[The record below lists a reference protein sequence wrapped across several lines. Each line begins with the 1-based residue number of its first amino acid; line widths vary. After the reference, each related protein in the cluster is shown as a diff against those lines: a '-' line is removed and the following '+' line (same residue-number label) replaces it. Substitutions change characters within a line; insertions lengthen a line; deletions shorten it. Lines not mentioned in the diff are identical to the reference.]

1 MGKKRLGELLIE
13 RGAINDRQLTSAL
26 AYQREQ
32 GGRIGQALV
41 SKGYLTEEQLVAAL
55 GEDLGIPVIDIPN
68 QVDPVALR
76 ILKVA
81 FCETHDVFPLH
92 VDNLPTGG
100 RRTLTLVLADPL
112 DLPTIEEV
120 EFTSGCRVQPALATT
135 SQIRLAILRH
145 YYKQNVDQTRAGS
158 RMTLVR
164 PGGQEEEVDT
174 SLGTH
179 EMEST
184 EPGPYATPR
193 RSPASSSG
201 ASLEFP
207 RALAATEPLRFGDD
221 GEVAEPILPLTEEVA
236 ELTEEVEGGRFGAH
250 YVSSRSDADRFEQ
263 LERKFWA
270 LMRVMEAKGLITTEE
285 FLAEFD
291 L

>member
-1 MGKKRLGELLIE
+1 VGKKRLGELLIE

-26 AYQREQ
+26 ALQRER

-41 SKGYLTEEQLVAAL
+41 TKGYLTEEQLVAAL
-55 GEDLGIPVIDIPN
+55 GEELGIPVIDIPN
-68 QVDPVALR
+68 QVDPAALR
-76 ILKVA
+76 VLKVH
-81 FCETHDVFPLH
+81 FCESHDAFPLH
-92 VDNLPTGG
+92 IDNPPSGG

-112 DLPTIEEV
+112 DIATTEEV
-120 EFTSGCRVQPALATT
+120 EFTTGCRVQPALATT

-164 PGGQEEEVDT
+164 RGGQEEEVDT
-174 SLGTH
+174 SLGAL

-184 EPGPYATPR
+184 EPGP
-193 RSPASSSG
+193 SG
-201 ASLEFP
+201 P
-207 RALAATEPLRFGDD
+207 PPLPGVAPQRLGDE
-221 GEVAEPILPLTEEVA
+221 GEVLEASEPILPLTDEVA
-236 ELTEEVEGGRFGAH
+236 ELTEEVEGGRFG
-250 YVSSRSDADRFEQ
+250 RSFLPARSESDRFEQ

-270 LMRVMEAKGLITTEE
+270 LMRIMEAKGLITTEE
-285 FLAEFD
+285 FLEEFD

>member
-1 MGKKRLGELLIE
+1 VGKKRLGELLIE

-26 AYQREQ
+26 AFQRER

-41 SKGYLTEEQLVAAL
+41 TKGYLTEEQLVTAL
-55 GEDLGIPVIDIPN
+55 GEELGIPVIDIPN
-68 QVDPVALR
+68 QVDPAALR
-76 ILKVA
+76 LLKVG
-81 FCETHDVFPLH
+81 FCETHDAFPLH
-92 VDNLPTGG
+92 VDNPPGGG

-135 SQIRLAILRH
+135 SQIRLAILRQ

-164 PGGQEEEVDT
+164 RGGQEEEVDT
-174 SLGTH
+174 SLGAQ

-184 EPGPYATPR
+184 EPGPSPSSPPLPR
-193 RSPASSSG
+193 GTSPG
-201 ASLEFP
+201 LP
-207 RALAATEPLRFGDD
+207 PRFGEE
-221 GEVAEPILPLTEEVA
+221 GEPAEPILPLTEEVA
-236 ELTEEVEGGRFGAH
+236 ELTEEVDGGRFGRQFP
-250 YVSSRSDADRFEQ
+250 STRIEADRFEQ

-270 LMRVMEAKGLITTEE
+270 LMRIMEAKGLITTEE
-285 FLAEFD
+285 FLEEFD